1 MIETPLRNTLF
12 VSALVLGLVAAF
24 PTVSPGGSTF
34 VNVGGEVRGYETS
47 TSPTSNKIRER
58 SQPVN
63 TGWTSLDP
71 SNRLLD
77 RAQTGSTK
85 SGDKASTTLA
95 PNGTYQGDSGEYG
108 QPGGAGEYGRPTSH
122 SCSTTNITVGEE
134 HRTTLHC
141 PGGTIR

>member
-1 MIETPLRNTLF
+1 MIETPVRNTLF

-34 VNVGGEVRGYETS
+34 VNVGGIDYFGNQSS
-47 TSPTSNKIRER
+47 TSPSSKIRER

-63 TGWTSLDP
+63 TGSASP
-71 SNRLLD
+71 EYGNRLID

-85 SGDKASTTLA
+85 SADKAATGS
-95 PNGTYQGDSGEYG
+95 GGSGEYG
-108 QPGGAGEYGRPTSH
+108 KPEQGGEYGRPTSPF
-122 SCSTTNITVGEE
+122 CSTTNITIGEF
-134 HRTTLHC
+134 HQTTLHC

>member
-1 MIETPLRNTLF
+1 MIETPVRNILF

-34 VNVGGEVRGYETS
+34 VNVGGEVRGNDSY
-47 TSPTSNKIRER
+47 TSPASNKIRER

-63 TGWTSLDP
+63 TGSTSLDP
-71 SNRLLD
+71 SNRLID

-95 PNGTYQGDSGEYG
+95 PNGTSQGDSGEYG
-108 QPGGAGEYGRPTSH
+108 QPGGAGEYGRPTSPF
-122 SCSTTNITVGEE
+122 CSTTNITIGEF
-134 HRTTLHC
+134 HGTTLHC

>member
-1 MIETPLRNTLF
+1 MTGLPTQEMRRRAAIPRRTTRKIPR
-12 VSALVLGLVAAF
+12 VSDD
-24 PTVSPGGSTF
+24 
-34 VNVGGEVRGYETS
+34 ETS

-108 QPGGAGEYGRPTSH
+108 QPGGAGEYGRPTSPF
-122 SCSTTNITVGEE
+122 CSTTNITIGEE
-134 HRTTLHC
+134 HHTTLHC